1 VLPIKSCRHGNIP
14 TPPSGYYALEV
25 DLLCFSS
32 GGGEHPSAREPT
44 IFVRDV
50 DGTERVTMEME
61 IRGDLLAVLLKEED
75 WAENEFLIFDWKTAQ
90 TISVSC
96 H

>member
-1 VLPIKSCRHGNIP
+1 MLPIKSCRHGNIP

-44 IFVRDV
+44 LFVRDV
-50 DGTERVTMEME
+50 HGTERATMEME
-61 IRGDLLAVLLKEED
+61 IRGDLLAVLLKEV
-75 WAENEFLIFDWKTAQ
+75 LG
-90 TISVSC
+90 
-96 H
+96 